1 MDERM
6 VIHGTWLDGRS
17 APSRDDVMQEF
28 CGVGLLGSSQAT
40 RAIRTAALG
49 ARCRASTGGLLT
61 GWSLPALQEG

>member
-1 MDERM
+1 MDR
-6 VIHGTWLDGRS
+6 VALL
-17 APSRDDVMQEF
+17 AV
-28 CGVGLLGSSQAT
+28 GVGSSQAT